1 MAVRN
6 GRYRHKITIETV
18 SEVTDS
24 HGQAIKTWT
33 IFAQPFAS
41 VEPLQGKEYL
51 TSNAYDSDVT
61 VRIRLQHLSG
71 VTTKM
76 RVSFD
81 SRIYNIRSVINPW
94 ERGREMQLMC
104 DEGLNDG

>member
-6 GRYRHKITIETV
+6 GRYRHKIIIQQV
-18 SEVTDS
+18 SESIDS
-24 HGQAIKTWT
+24 FGQAIKTWST
-33 IFAQPFAS
+33 FSQPFAS
-41 VEPLQGKEYL
+41 VEPLQGREFF
-51 TSNAYDSDVT
+51 SANQFASEVT
-61 VRIRLQHLSG
+61 VRIRLHYLTG

-81 SRIYNIRSVINPW
+81 DRIYNIQSVINPS

-104 DEGLNDG
+104 SEGVNDG